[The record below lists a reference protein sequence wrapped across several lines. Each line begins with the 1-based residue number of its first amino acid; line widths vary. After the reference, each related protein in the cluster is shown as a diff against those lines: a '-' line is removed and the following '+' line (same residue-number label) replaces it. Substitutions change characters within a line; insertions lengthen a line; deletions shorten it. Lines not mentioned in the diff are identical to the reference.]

1 LMIYLRQIQIGSNGF
16 LSFSEKMKDNFL
28 SSIHQSDLQLN
39 DVEFQYKTSPLLFGI
54 PTMKCQI
61 DGNKIIIEN
70 SEINIS
76 DTDIKFDGTITN
88 FIPYLLTAAPKIVV
102 EGNMQSVYVKF
113 DELMTLKEMSE
124 GKSVSTM
131 PNWIDVNLKT
141 NIEQLSYQ
149 YFIAENIDANIE
161 YSNYTLK
168 LKQVKMNTLNGEIT
182 GEVKFYERPYN
193 YFKLFASAHLEKINI
208 RNLFTAFQN
217 FGQEVIQ
224 DKHIKGEGTADVQL
238 QSSWNPGFEFDPNK
252 LQLSSELIIEKGE
265 LVEFSPLLSLSSYV
279 SVEELKNVKFS
290 TLETT
295 IRIEHNII
303 KIDAMDIN
311 SSALSV
317 SIAGT
322 HSFDNEIDY
331 QVRLLLSELISKK
344 FRKKNTNINSEFG
357 IVEDDGLGHTTLHLK
372 MTGNMDNPNIY
383 FDKIKIKEKI
393 KTEFKKQV
401 EEIKTIIKKDVLNQK
416 TDSTKLPEEKS
427 PDIILEWKDEG

>member
-1 LMIYLRQIQIGSNGF
+1 
-16 LSFSEKMKDNFL
+16 
-28 SSIHQSDLQLN
+28 
-39 DVEFQYKTSPLLFGI
+39 
-54 PTMKCQI
+54 
-61 DGNKIIIEN
+61 
-70 SEINIS
+70 
-76 DTDIKFDGTITN
+76 
-88 FIPYLLTAAPKIVV
+88 
-102 EGNMQSVYVKF
+102 
-113 DELMTLKEMSE
+113 
-124 GKSVSTM
+124 
-131 PNWIDVNLKT
+131 
-141 NIEQLSYQ
+141 
-149 YFIAENIDANIE
+149 
-161 YSNYTLK
+161 
-168 LKQVKMNTLNGEIT
+168 MNTLNGEIT

-193 YFKLFASAHLEKINI
+193 YLKLFTSAHLEKINI
-208 RNLFTAFQN
+208 RNLFSAFQN
-217 FGQEVIQ
+217 FGQEFIQ

-279 SVEELKNVKFS
+279 RVEELKNVKFS